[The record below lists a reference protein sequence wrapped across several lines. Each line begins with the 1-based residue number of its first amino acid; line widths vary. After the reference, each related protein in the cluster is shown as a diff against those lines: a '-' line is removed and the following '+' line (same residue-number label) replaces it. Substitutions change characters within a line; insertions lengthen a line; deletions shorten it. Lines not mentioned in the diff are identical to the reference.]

1 MKHLFSLILLAGLAA
16 PVVTAYDVFGP
27 LKPAQVGTS
36 YTVEFNLTALA
47 PVLNGNTNSTF
58 STASCSAS
66 VSSASTAATSTSA
79 SVKRAFT
86 IHRRNTNLT
95 SSARASSAVDHN
107 GCRFHPHP
115 HPRHD
120 HRPRRGHS
128 DRYRGNQSKLQHIS
142 AYRYGCSQQHHHKQ
156 RSEHELRGRI
166 YSQPGH
172 VWTGGTG
179 LLSHRNARELH
190 HRKQRHTG
198 LQHPAA
204 VQGKLH
210 RQYVH
215 VACTL
220 RTSHCRGRRLG
231 SSSDK
236 YSRRGRASLIPVVR
250 LRIDDTELLL
260 ALALLTTWVVIAF
273 LISQHQEAPQ
283 KPPEKTY
290 GVVEVP
296 HTQHSATPAEGL

>member
-16 PVVTAYDVFGP
+16 PVVVTAYDVFGP

-79 SVKRAFT
+79 S
-86 IHRRNTNLT
+86 
-95 SSARASSAVDHN
+95 SARASSAVDHN
-107 GCRFHPHP
+107 GCDFIPIP
-115 HPRHD
+115 IPATTSASVVTATVTEAIS
-120 HRPRRGHS
+120 PNSSISQPTAMAAHS
-128 DRYRGNQSKLQHIS
+128 STTISSALSTSSVAGSTHSPDTCGPAEPAFCLIGMPANYTTGSNDIPVFSILQLYRGSFTAS
-142 AYRYGCSQQHHHKQ
+142 
-156 RSEHELRGRI
+156 
-166 YSQPGH
+166 
-172 VWTGGTG
+172 
-179 LLSHRNARELH
+179 
-190 HRKQRHTG
+190 
-198 LQHPAA
+198 
-204 VQGKLH
+204 
-210 RQYVH
+210 
-215 VACTL
+215 
-220 RTSHCRGRRLG
+220 
-231 SSSDK
+231 
-236 YSRRGRASLIPVVR
+236 RASLIPVVR